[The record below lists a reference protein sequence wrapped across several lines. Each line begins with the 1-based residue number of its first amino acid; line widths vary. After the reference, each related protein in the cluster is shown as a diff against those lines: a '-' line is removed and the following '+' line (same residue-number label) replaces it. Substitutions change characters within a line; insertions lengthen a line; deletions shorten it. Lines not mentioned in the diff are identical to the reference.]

1 LDLKERF
8 SVTRFR
14 DRPFALLGLTVAF
27 AAALTLAACGR
38 KGPLDPPPSAS
49 AAGDAQAQAQT
60 EAAQAGPAA
69 NPFSPTVTAP
79 KEKTV
84 DNKDP
89 GIDKFGRAVAPRGE
103 NKRVPLDAL
112 LN

>member
-8 SVTRFR
+8 SVTHFR
-14 DRPFALLGLTVAF
+14 DRPFALLGLTVAL
-27 AAALTLAACGR
+27 AAALTVAACGR
-38 KGPLDPPPSAS
+38 KGPLDPPPSAA
-49 AAGDAQAQAQT
+49 AAGDAQAQADTQ
-60 EAAQAGPAA
+60 AAQAGPAA
-69 NPFSPTVTAP
+69 NPFSRPTAVP
-79 KEKTV
+79 REKTI